1 MSRKNDPRLAALLNH
16 FCNIYARK
24 EYDMSQPVDRLWGA
38 RFKQGPAPALSALS
52 RSPGYYFALAEYD
65 LEGCRAHAYELQ
77 RAGLL
82 DEGETERMVAAIKQ
96 LAADYRAGEVQ
107 PVENDEDV
115 HTFIERV
122 LTERLG
128 ELGGKLRAGRSRN
141 DQTANDLRLYL
152 RDNARKIV
160 AALLQLQQALVNQAE
175 RHINT
180 VAPGFT
186 HLQQA
191 QPIVFGHQLMAHA
204 QAFSRD
210 VQRFQDWDKRC
221 ARSPLGAAAMAG
233 SAIALHPELSAKD
246 LGYDGACENSIDA
259 VASRDHVAEF
269 LFAGSMLA
277 VNLSRICEEVCLW
290 ASRQF
295 RWVELNDGYATGSSI
310 MPQKKNPD
318 IAELARGKTGRL
330 IGNVTAMLAT
340 MKSLPLSYNRDLIED
355 KRNAIDTVEQL
366 MLVLPAMAGMI
377 DTMVV
382 NVERL
387 KEDAPQG
394 FTLATEVA
402 DWLSRRGVP
411 FKEAH
416 EITGKLVQ
424 VCEQHCLELH
434 QVSDVQMQEVDSR
447 LQPEVRECLT
457 LEAAIHARSGWGG
470 TSPQRVA
477 EQIARLKTVLEQ
489 QSDWAASYIGLSL

>member
-1 MSRKNDPRLAALLNH
+1 
-16 FCNIYARK
+16 
-24 EYDMSQPVDRLWGA
+24 MSQPVDRLWGA
-38 RFKQGPAPALSALS
+38 RFKQPPAPALSALS
-52 RSPGYYFALAEYD
+52 RSPDHYFALAEYD
-65 LEGCRAHAYELQ
+65 LEGCRAHAFELQ

-82 DEGETERMVAAIKQ
+82 DDRETALMVAAITQ
-96 LAADYRAGEVQ
+96 LAADYRAGVIA
-107 PVENDEDV
+107 PIENDEDV
-115 HTFIERV
+115 HTFIERA

-152 RDNARKIV
+152 RDNGRKIV
-160 AALLQLQQALVNQAE
+160 AALLQLQQALVKQAE
-175 RHINT
+175 LHIHT
-180 VAPGFT
+180 LAPGFT

-191 QPIVFGHQLMAHA
+191 QPIVFGHQLLAHA
-204 QAFSRD
+204 QSFARD

-221 ARSPLGAAAMAG
+221 ALSPLGAAAMAG
-233 SAIALHPELSAKD
+233 SAIAMHPELSAKD

-269 LFAGSMLA
+269 LFAGSMLG

-318 IAELARGKTGRL
+318 IAELTRGKSGRL
-330 IGNVTAMLAT
+330 IGNVTAMLTT
-340 MKSLPLSYNRDLIED
+340 MKGLPLSYNRDLIED
-355 KRNAIDTVEQL
+355 KRNAIDTVDQL
-366 MLVLPAMAGMI
+366 LLVLPAMAGMI

-387 KEDAPQG
+387 RADAPQG

-416 EITGKLVQ
+416 EITGQLVQ
-424 VCEQHCLELH
+424 VCEQFDLELH
-434 QVSDVQMQEVDSR
+434 QLSDAQLQQVDVR
-447 LQPEVRECLT
+447 LLPEVRECLT
-457 LEAAIHARSGWGG
+457 LDAAIHARSGWGG
-470 TSPQRVA
+470 TSPLRVA
-477 EQIARLKTVLEQ
+477 EQITRLKAVLEQ
-489 QSDWAASYIGLSL
+489 QSAWVSSYAGLSL

>member
-1 MSRKNDPRLAALLNH
+1 
-16 FCNIYARK
+16 
-24 EYDMSQPVDRLWGA
+24 MSQPVDRLWGA
-38 RFKQGPAPALSALS
+38 RFKQGPAAALSALS
-52 RSPGYYFALAEYD
+52 RSPDYYFALTEYD

-82 DEGETERMVAAIKQ
+82 DARETELMVAAIAQ
-96 LAADYRAGEVQ
+96 MAADFRNGQVQ
-107 PVENDEDV
+107 PSENDEDV

-152 RDNARKIV
+152 RDNGRKIV
-160 AALLQLQQALVNQAE
+160 AALLALQQALVKQAE
-175 RHINT
+175 LHIHT
-180 VAPGFT
+180 LAPGFT

-191 QPIVFGHQLMAHA
+191 QPIVFGHQLLAHA
-204 QAFSRD
+204 QSFARD
-210 VQRFQDWDKRC
+210 VERFQDWDKRC

-233 SAIALHPELSAKD
+233 SAIAMHPELSAKD

-269 LFAGSMLA
+269 LFAASMLG

-318 IAELARGKTGRL
+318 IAELTRGKSGRL
-330 IGNVTAMLAT
+330 IGNLSAMLTT
-340 MKSLPLSYNRDLIED
+340 MKGLPLSYNRDLIED
-355 KRNAIDTVEQL
+355 KRNAIDSVDQL
-366 MLVLPAMAGMI
+366 LLVLPAMAGMI
-377 DTMVV
+377 DTMEV
-382 NVERL
+382 NVARL
-387 KEDAPQG
+387 REQAPEG

-416 EITGKLVQ
+416 EITGQLVQ
-424 VCEQHCLELH
+424 LCEQQQLELH
-434 QVSDVQMQEVDSR
+434 QLSDTQLQQVDSR
-447 LQPEVRECLT
+447 LLPQVRDCLT

-470 TSPQRVA
+470 TSPLRVA
-477 EQIARLKTVLEQ
+477 EQISRLKIVLQQ
-489 QSDWAASYIGLSL
+489 QSAWVSAYSGLSL

>member
-1 MSRKNDPRLAALLNH
+1 
-16 FCNIYARK
+16 
-24 EYDMSQPVDRLWGA
+24 MSQPVERLWGA
-38 RFKQGPAPALSALS
+38 RFKQAPAAALSALS
-52 RSPGYYFALAEYD
+52 RSPDYYFALAAYD
-65 LEGCRAHAYELQ
+65 LEGCRAHAFELK

-82 DEGETERMVAAIKQ
+82 DDHETRLMVAAIQQ
-96 LAADYRAGEVQ
+96 LATDYRAGA
-107 PVENDEDV
+107 VEPGEHDEDV

-160 AALLQLQQALVNQAE
+160 AALLELQQALVKQAE
-175 RHINT
+175 QHIHT
-180 VAPGFT
+180 LAPGFT

-191 QPIVFGHQLMAHA
+191 QPIVFGHQLLAHA
-204 QAFSRD
+204 QSFARD

-221 ARSPLGAAAMAG
+221 ALSPLGAAAMAG
-233 SAIALHPELSAKD
+233 SAIAMHPELSAKD

-269 LFAGSMLA
+269 LFAGSMLG

-318 IAELARGKTGRL
+318 IAELTRGKSGRL
-330 IGNVTAMLAT
+330 IGNVTAMLTT
-340 MKSLPLSYNRDLIED
+340 MKGLPLSYNRDLIED
-355 KRNAIDTVEQL
+355 KRNAIDTVDQL
-366 MLVLPAMAGMI
+366 LLVLPAMAGMI

-387 KEDAPQG
+387 REDAPQG

-424 VCEQHCLELH
+424 VCEQFDLELH
-434 QVSDVQMQEVDSR
+434 QVSDEQLQQVDAR
-447 LQPEVRECLT
+447 LLPQVRECLT
-457 LEAAIHARSGWGG
+457 LDAAIHARSGWGG
-470 TSPQRVA
+470 TSPLRVA
-477 EQIARLKTVLEQ
+477 EQITRLKAVLAQ
-489 QSDWAASYIGLSL
+489 QTDWVSSYTGLSL